1 MMNNKIPPPIVTLI
15 CALIIY
21 FSSLFFPS
29 YTFPLF
35 NALSIL
41 ILGSGLLLIFLAVK
55 SFKKAQTTINPL
67 QPDLASFL
75 VTEGVFKYSRNPMYL
90 GMLFILIFI
99 SLRFNLIGGSLV
111 ALGFVIYITKYQIV
125 PEEIAMVKLFNDSLL
140 LIKAELEDGFE
151 N

>member
-15 CALIIY
+15 SALIIY
-21 FSSLFFPS
+21 FSSSFFPS

-41 ILGSGLLLIFLAVK
+41 SLGLGLLLIFLAVK
-55 SFKKAQTTINPL
+55 SFKKSQTTINPL
-67 QPDLASFL
+67 QPDLASSL
-75 VTEGVFKYSRNPMYL
+75 VTDGVFKYSRNPMYL

-125 PEEIAMVKLFNDSLL
+125 PEEIAMVKLFNDKFIAYKSRVRRWL
-140 LIKAELEDGFE
+140 
-151 N
+151 

>member
-1 MMNNKIPPPIVTLI
+1 MINNKIPPPIVTLI

-41 ILGSGLLLIFLAVK
+41 SLGSGLLLIFLAVN
-55 SFKKAQTTINPL
+55 SFKKSQTTINPL
-67 QPDLASFL
+67 QPDLASSL
-75 VTEGVFKYSRNPMYL
+75 VTDGVFKYSRNPMYL

-125 PEEIAMVKLFNDSLL
+125 PEEIAMVKLFNDKFIAYKSRVRRWL
-140 LIKAELEDGFE
+140 
-151 N
+151 

>member
-41 ILGSGLLLIFLAVK
+41 SLGSGLLLIFLAVN
-55 SFKKAQTTINPL
+55 SFKKSQTTINPL
-67 QPDLASFL
+67 QPDLASSL
-75 VTEGVFKYSRNPMYL
+75 VTDGVFKYSRNPMYL

-125 PEEIAMVKLFNDSLL
+125 PEEIAMVKLFNDKFIAYKSRVRRWL
-140 LIKAELEDGFE
+140 
-151 N
+151 

>member
-21 FSSLFFPS
+21 FSSSFFPS

-41 ILGSGLLLIFLAVK
+41 SLGSGLLLIFLAVK

-67 QPDLASFL
+67 QPDLASSL
-75 VTEGVFKYSRNPMYL
+75 VTDGVFKYSRNPMYL

-125 PEEIAMVKLFNDSLL
+125 PEEIAMVKLFNDKFIAYKSRVRRWL
-140 LIKAELEDGFE
+140 
-151 N
+151 

>member
-21 FSSLFFPS
+21 FSSLFFSS

-35 NALSIL
+35 NALGIL

-55 SFKKAQTTINPL
+55 SFKKSQTTINPL
-67 QPDLASFL
+67 QPDLASSL
-75 VTEGVFKYSRNPMYL
+75 VTDGVFKYSRNPMYL

-125 PEEIAMVKLFNDSLL
+125 PEEIAMVKLFNDKFIAYKSRVRRWL
-140 LIKAELEDGFE
+140 
-151 N
+151 

>member
-21 FSSLFFPS
+21 FSSSFFPS

-41 ILGSGLLLIFLAVK
+41 SLGSGLLLIFLAVK
-55 SFKKAQTTINPL
+55 SFKKSQTTINPL
-67 QPDLASFL
+67 QPDLASSL
-75 VTEGVFKYSRNPMYL
+75 VTDGVFKYSRNPMYL

-125 PEEIAMVKLFNDSLL
+125 PEEIAMVKLFNDKFIAYKSRVRRWL
-140 LIKAELEDGFE
+140 
-151 N
+151 

>member
-21 FSSLFFPS
+21 FSSLFFSS

-35 NALSIL
+35 NALGIL
-41 ILGSGLLLIFLAVK
+41 ILGLGLLLIFLAVN
-55 SFKKAQTTINPL
+55 SFKKSQTTINPL
-67 QPDLASFL
+67 QPDLASSL
-75 VTEGVFKYSRNPMYL
+75 VTDGVFKYSRNPMYL

-125 PEEIAMVKLFNDSLL
+125 PEEIAMVKLFNDKFIAYKSRVRRWL
-140 LIKAELEDGFE
+140 
-151 N
+151 

>member
-41 ILGSGLLLIFLAVK
+41 ILGSGLLLIFFAVK

-67 QPDLASFL
+67 QPDLASLL

-125 PEEIAMVKLFNDSLL
+125 PEEIAMVKLFNDKFIAYKSRVRRWL
-140 LIKAELEDGFE
+140 
-151 N
+151 

>member
-41 ILGSGLLLIFLAVK
+41 ILGSGLLLIFFAVK

-67 QPDLASFL
+67 QSDLASFL

-125 PEEIAMVKLFNDSLL
+125 PEEIAMVKLFNDKFIAYKSRVRRWL
-140 LIKAELEDGFE
+140 
-151 N
+151 

>member
-21 FSSLFFPS
+21 FSSLFFSS

-41 ILGSGLLLIFLAVK
+41 SLGSGLLLIFLAVN
-55 SFKKAQTTINPL
+55 SFKKSQTTINPL
-67 QPDLASFL
+67 QPDLASSL
-75 VTEGVFKYSRNPMYL
+75 VTDGVFKYSRNPMYL

-125 PEEIAMVKLFNDSLL
+125 PEEIAMVKLFNDKFIAYKSRVRRWL
-140 LIKAELEDGFE
+140 
-151 N
+151 

>member
-67 QPDLASFL
+67 QPDLASSL
-75 VTEGVFKYSRNPMYL
+75 VTDGVFKYSRNPMYL

-125 PEEIAMVKLFNDSLL
+125 PEEIAMVKLFNDKFIAYKSRVRRWL
-140 LIKAELEDGFE
+140 
-151 N
+151 

>member
-21 FSSLFFPS
+21 FSSSFFPS

-35 NALSIL
+35 NAMSIL
-41 ILGSGLLLIFLAVK
+41 SLGSGLLLIFLAVN
-55 SFKKAQTTINPL
+55 SFKKSQTTINPL
-67 QPDLASFL
+67 QPDLASSL
-75 VTEGVFKYSRNPMYL
+75 VTDGVFKYSRNPMYL

-111 ALGFVIYITKYQIV
+111 ALGFVIYIKKYQIV
-125 PEEIAMVKLFNDSLL
+125 PEEIAMVKLFNDKFIAYKSRVRRWL
-140 LIKAELEDGFE
+140 
-151 N
+151 

>member
-41 ILGSGLLLIFLAVK
+41 ILGSGLLLIFFAVK
-55 SFKKAQTTINPL
+55 SFKKAQTTINPF

-75 VTEGVFKYSRNPMYL
+75 VTDGVFKYSRNPMYL

-125 PEEIAMVKLFNDSLL
+125 PEEIAMVKLFNDKFIAYKSRVRRWL
-140 LIKAELEDGFE
+140 
-151 N
+151 

>member
-21 FSSLFFPS
+21 FSSSFFPS

-41 ILGSGLLLIFLAVK
+41 SLGSGHLLIFLAVN
-55 SFKKAQTTINPL
+55 SFKKSQTTINPL
-67 QPDLASFL
+67 QPDLASSL
-75 VTEGVFKYSRNPMYL
+75 VTDGVFKYSRNPMYL

-125 PEEIAMVKLFNDSLL
+125 PEEIAMVKLFNDKFIAYKSRVRRWL
-140 LIKAELEDGFE
+140 
-151 N
+151 

>member
-21 FSSLFFPS
+21 FSSSFFPS

-41 ILGSGLLLIFLAVK
+41 SLGLGLLLIFLAVK
-55 SFKKAQTTINPL
+55 SFKKSQTTINPL
-67 QPDLASFL
+67 QPDLASSL
-75 VTEGVFKYSRNPMYL
+75 VTDGVFKYSRNPMYL

-111 ALGFVIYITKYQIV
+111 ALGFVIYIAKCQIV
-125 PEEIAMVKLFNDSLL
+125 PEEIAMVKLFNDKFIAYKSRVRRWL
-140 LIKAELEDGFE
+140 
-151 N
+151 

>member
-55 SFKKAQTTINPL
+55 SFKKAQTTINPF

-75 VTEGVFKYSRNPMYL
+75 VTDGVFKYPRNPMYL

-99 SLRFNLIGGSLV
+99 SLRFNLIGGSMV

-125 PEEIAMVKLFNDSLL
+125 PEEIAMVKLFNDKFIAYKSRVRRWL
-140 LIKAELEDGFE
+140 
-151 N
+151 

>member
-21 FSSLFFPS
+21 FSSSFFPS

-35 NALSIL
+35 NAMSIL
-41 ILGSGLLLIFLAVK
+41 SLGSGLLLIFLAVN
-55 SFKKAQTTINPL
+55 SFKKSQTTINPL
-67 QPDLASFL
+67 QPDLASSL
-75 VTEGVFKYSRNPMYL
+75 VTDGVFKYSRNPMYL

-125 PEEIAMVKLFNDSLL
+125 PEEIAMVKLFNDKFIAYKSRVRRWL
-140 LIKAELEDGFE
+140 
-151 N
+151 

>member
-55 SFKKAQTTINPL
+55 SFKKAQTTINPF

-75 VTEGVFKYSRNPMYL
+75 VTDGVFKYPRNPMYL

-125 PEEIAMVKLFNDSLL
+125 PEEIAMVKLFNDKFIAYKSRVRRWL
-140 LIKAELEDGFE
+140 
-151 N
+151 

>member
-41 ILGSGLLLIFLAVK
+41 ILGSGLLLMFFAVK

-75 VTEGVFKYSRNPMYL
+75 VKDSVFKYSRNPMYL

-125 PEEIAMVKLFNDSLL
+125 PEEIAIVKLFNDKFIAYKSRVRRWL
-140 LIKAELEDGFE
+140 
-151 N
+151 

>member
-35 NALSIL
+35 NALGIL

-75 VTEGVFKYSRNPMYL
+75 VTDGVFKYPRNPMYL

-125 PEEIAMVKLFNDSLL
+125 PEEIAMVKLFNDKFIAYKSRVRRWL
-140 LIKAELEDGFE
+140 
-151 N
+151 

>member
-21 FSSLFFPS
+21 FSSSFFPS

-41 ILGSGLLLIFLAVK
+41 ILGSGLLLIFLAVN
-55 SFKKAQTTINPL
+55 SFKKSQTTINPL
-67 QPDLASFL
+67 QPDLASSL
-75 VTEGVFKYSRNPMYL
+75 VTDGVFKYSRNPMYL

-125 PEEIAMVKLFNDSLL
+125 PEEIAMVKLFNDKFIAYKSRVRRWL
-140 LIKAELEDGFE
+140 
-151 N
+151 

>member
-1 MMNNKIPPPIVTLI
+1 MMNNKIPPPIVTLN

-41 ILGSGLLLIFLAVK
+41 ILGSGLLLMFFAVK
-55 SFKKAQTTINPL
+55 SFKKAQTTIHPL

-90 GMLFILIFI
+90 GMLFILLFI

-125 PEEIAMVKLFNDSLL
+125 PEEIAMVKLFNDKFIAYKSRVRRWL
-140 LIKAELEDGFE
+140 
-151 N
+151 

>member
-21 FSSLFFPS
+21 FSSSFFPS

-41 ILGSGLLLIFLAVK
+41 SLGSGLLLIFLAVN
-55 SFKKAQTTINPL
+55 SFKKSQTTINPL
-67 QPDLASFL
+67 QPDLASSL
-75 VTEGVFKYSRNPMYL
+75 VTDGVFKYSRNPMYL

-125 PEEIAMVKLFNDSLL
+125 PEEIAMVKLFNDKFIAYKSRVRRWL
-140 LIKAELEDGFE
+140 
-151 N
+151 

>member
-15 CALIIY
+15 SALIIY
-21 FSSLFFPS
+21 FSSSFFPS

-41 ILGSGLLLIFLAVK
+41 SLGLGLLLIFLAVK

-67 QPDLASFL
+67 QPDLASSL
-75 VTEGVFKYSRNPMYL
+75 VTDGVFKYSRNPMYL

-125 PEEIAMVKLFNDSLL
+125 PEEIAMVKLFNDKFIAYKSRVRRWL
-140 LIKAELEDGFE
+140 
-151 N
+151 